1 MIKKLAISSVLMGL
15 CIVCLFIGS
24 IWPVKIAMCLMA
36 SFIVSIVVVECG
48 HKYAWLV
55 YIGVTII
62 SFLLIPKKIIVYGF
76 IAFLGFYPIIKLY
89 IERLNKLWVEWI
101 AKFIFF
107 NIILILAYFALNYF
121 LLPSLDIAL
130 VGFVFK
136 YIASIIA
143 VSEIVFLIYD
153 LAVSYFISYYR
164 QNLRRYI
171 KI

>member
-1 MIKKLAISSVLMGL
+1 MIKKLAVSSVLMGL

-24 IWPVKIAMCLMA
+24 IWPVKIAMSFMA
-36 SFIVSIVVVECG
+36 SLIVSIVVVECG

-55 YIGVTII
+55 YIGIAII
-62 SFLLIPKKIIVYGF
+62 SFLLIPKKFIVYSF
-76 IAFLGFYPIIKLY
+76 IGFLGFYPIVKLY
-89 IERLNKLWVEWI
+89 IEKLNRLWVEWI
-101 AKFIFF
+101 VKFIFF

-143 VSEIVFLIYD
+143 VSEIFFLVYD
-153 LAVSYFISYYR
+153 LGISYFINYY
-164 QNLRRYI
+164 QQKLRRYI